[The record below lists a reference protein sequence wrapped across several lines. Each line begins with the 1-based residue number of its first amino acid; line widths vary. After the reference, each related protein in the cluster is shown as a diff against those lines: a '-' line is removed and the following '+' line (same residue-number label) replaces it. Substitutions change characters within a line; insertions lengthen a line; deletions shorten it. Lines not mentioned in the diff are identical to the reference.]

1 MYLMPCRQG
10 VLGQP
15 VQVRL
20 KDISSGGIGIVHSQP
35 FEKGSQFVIQ
45 LPQPGGLTKSLL
57 YTVVRCDASASGP
70 FSIGAELSCVLKSEG
85 AAAAGEPDVAR
96 TPERGRARVLK

>member
-1 MYLMPCRQG
+1 
-10 VLGQP
+10 VLGQS

-20 KDISSGGIGIVHSQP
+20 KDISSGGIGIVHTQP
-35 FEKGSQFVIQ
+35 FEMGSQFVIQ

-85 AAAAGEPDVAR
+85 AHGADPEVAR